1 MDAGSKGLYCACHC
15 KQHCHQ
21 HVCISSPALEFHRGN
36 TGGPRW
42 MPANHPIKGKPLLY
56 VVPQGSMFLS
66 LCCSVTYPLA
76 QEVSRLF
83 SMKGQIVSILGF
95 ASHVWS
101 LSHTLLLLP
110 LLLFIYLQSLKNI
123 KSIFRL

>member
-1 MDAGSKGLYCACHC
+1 MLAVKDFTVLSIVSSIVINMFASVPLPSSSIGAIQVDPEGCLQIRSHKGETSAPRGASGVRVSFIVLLCH
-15 KQHCHQ
+15 
-21 HVCISSPALEFHRGN
+21 ISPS
-36 TGGPRW
+36 TGG
-42 MPANHPIKGKPLLY
+42 
-56 VVPQGSMFLS
+56 QQ
-66 LCCSVTYPLA
+66 T
-76 QEVSRLF
+76 F

-123 KSIFRL
+123 KSIFSL